1 MDLDCTDRTLTDA
14 TLTQGS
20 IDDVELD
27 PMDEGVWAQSL
38 RADLILLARVGDIN
52 ERYHQGVETI
62 RALRERAGMSQRDL
76 ARATGIAQ
84 PNLAAYEAGRRP
96 TTDKILERVRIATS
110 RRPSTVLAARRGD
123 LLALLEREGIVDVR
137 VFGSVAR
144 GTDHAESDLDLL
156 VESPRGTSLL
166 DVVRLERE
174 VSELLGIPVD
184 LVSIGALEGRFG
196 ERVRREMVPVAS

>member
-1 MDLDCTDRTLTDA
+1 M
-14 TLTQGS
+14 
-20 IDDVELD
+20 
-27 PMDEGVWAQSL
+27 
-38 RADLILLARVGDIN
+38 IN
-52 ERYHQGVETI
+52 ERYHQGVETV
-62 RALRERAGMSQRDL
+62 RALRERAGMSQRGL

-110 RRPSTVLAARRGD
+110 RRPSTVLLAARRGD

-156 VESPRGTSLL
+156 VEFPGTSLL

>member
-1 MDLDCTDRTLTDA
+1 M
-14 TLTQGS
+14 
-20 IDDVELD
+20 
-27 PMDEGVWAQSL
+27 
-38 RADLILLARVGDIN
+38 
-52 ERYHQGVETI
+52 
-62 RALRERAGMSQRDL
+62 
-76 ARATGIAQ
+76 
-84 PNLAAYEAGRRP
+84 
-96 TTDKILERVRIATS
+96 
-110 RRPSTVLAARRGD
+110 
-123 LLALLEREGIVDVR
+123 LEREGIVDVR

-156 VESPRGTSLL
+156 VEFPRGTSLL